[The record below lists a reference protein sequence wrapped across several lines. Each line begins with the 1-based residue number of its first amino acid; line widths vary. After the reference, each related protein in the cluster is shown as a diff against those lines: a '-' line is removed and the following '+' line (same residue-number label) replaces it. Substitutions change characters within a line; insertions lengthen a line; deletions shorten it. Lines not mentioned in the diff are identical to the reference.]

1 MSGDRLVCTPE
12 DPGTPIQV
20 TYTGI
25 LEIED
30 AFDLSICIALIT
42 PLASIPQIWNV
53 WMGETNGVSL
63 ITWSWL
69 GISSLVWT
77 IYGLNLRDPRLIIQ
91 KGSDMVARFAVV
103 AGILWKGGHL

>member
-1 MSGDRLVCTPE
+1 MPTRKSKLQKE
-12 DPGTPIQV
+12 W
-20 TYTGI
+20 
-25 LEIED
+25 EI
-30 AFDLSICIALIT
+30 FIRWLTTCIALIT

-91 KGSDMVARFAVV
+91 KGSDMIARFAVV